1 MLAADACCRVNRVFD
16 LDPDALSILRRRER
30 RARASQRVF
39 G

>member
-1 MLAADACCRVNRVFD
+1 MLAADACCSVNRIFD
-16 LDPDALSILRRRER
+16 PYTDAFPILRRRER